1 MPKAGNS
8 RGFTLIEML
17 VVIAIIATLAAILFP
32 VISGA
37 REKARQAQCRTN
49 LMQLV
54 QQLKVYRTDY
64 GMYPP
69 PPYYEAADQRY
80 YFGFSALYPDYIQ
93 DRNLLICPDDRPPAD
108 AKDKVYSSYNGIAA
122 DPATGDWT
130 LVELLYNYY
139 GYTYVANNN
148 ADPPVMTNGWSDGYE
163 VVPASPPPP
172 PIYPGFVPGFMDI
185 DPADGFPDWLAY
197 HGLRWRHFPCLSN
210 NHAPDTTVVT
220 HCPHH
225 RFFYDEGR
233 EWDMIVRLNGQSA
246 AMAISLL
253 EAPDDSGV
261 APWVHQS
268 F

>member
-32 VISGA
+32 VIGSA

-69 PPYYEAADQRY
+69 PPVYNGTRYEG
-80 YFGFSALYPDYIQ
+80 GFSALYPDYIQ
-93 DRNLLICPDDRPPAD
+93 DRNLLICPDDHDVRVLRNEATQR
-108 AKDKVYSSYNGIAA
+108 VYSSYNGIAVH
-122 DPATGDWT
+122 PAPDSDASADWT
-130 LVELLYNYY
+130 ISDGLYNQW
-139 GYTYVANNN
+139 GYTYTTVA
-148 ADPPVMTNGWSDGYE
+148 DGDGYSDGFAVAYANRLYPPGS
-163 VVPASPPPP
+163 VPVPAW
-172 PIYPGFVPGFMDI
+172 MDTNS
-185 DPADGFPDWLAY
+185 DGLPDWLAY
-197 HGLRWRHFPCLSN
+197 HGLRWQHFPCLAN

-233 EWDMIVRLNGQSA
+233 EQDMVVRLNGQSA
-246 AMAISLL
+246 AVEISLL
-253 EAPDDSGV
+253 EAPDDSEV